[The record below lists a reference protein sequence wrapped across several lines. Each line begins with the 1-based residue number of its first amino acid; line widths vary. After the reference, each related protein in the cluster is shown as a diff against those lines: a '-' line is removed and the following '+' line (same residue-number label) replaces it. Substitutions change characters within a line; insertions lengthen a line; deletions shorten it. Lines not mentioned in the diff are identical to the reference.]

1 MTVVRYLLLLSILF
15 SSFVVQA
22 SVAPR
27 CYQLFNVRLNL
38 NREPVRERQSE
49 RMMAPTRVDPN
60 NTTSKRAEDKAT
72 LSQSVFNSIFTRFR
86 SRMQARVPGFNIS
99 LRDALR
105 PGMNNVTWT
114 RYTNSFELHLAGG
127 RVTTGVVRLRKYG
140 WVPEHLDVRRENIEV
155 NPAFEHISQL
165 EFKIRDP
172 DFVSDQFKS
181 VLKPIIKINDRDAE
195 ALLSRVLS
203 PTEQAAVLGRT
214 LQLNADA
221 DPNKNRINQT
231 IVRQMLQAI
240 RGLHLENNRLQMS
253 YESLY
258 KRSAYRIDVTDP
270 TNGQRR
276 DVQITVDEMI
286 STYVNEAQSYSRIYQ
301 TENPLVVV
309 ETKVP
314 ISFIPDITN
323 PSQSSMP
330 EMAQGIASFI
340 ADLRRSALR
349 EFEIGKG
356 KLGHTIREFSD
367 N

>member
-1 MTVVRYLLLLSILF
+1 MPKARYLILLMILSV
-15 SSFVVQA
+15 SFAAEA
-22 SVAPR
+22 SAPR

-38 NREPVRERQSE
+38 SREPVRERQSE
-49 RMMAPTRVDPN
+49 RMLAPTRVDPN

-72 LSQSVFNSIFTRFR
+72 LSQSVFNSIFSRFR
-86 SRMQARVPGFNIS
+86 TRMQAQVPGFNIT

-114 RYTNSFELHLAGG
+114 RYTNSFELHLSGG

-140 WVPEHLDVRRENIEV
+140 WVPEHLEVRRENIEV
-155 NPAFEHISQL
+155 NPAFESISQL

-195 ALLSRVLS
+195 ALLSRALSPAEHSAVLS
-203 PTEQAAVLGRT
+203 RT
-214 LQLNADA
+214 LQLNSDP
-221 DPNKNRINQT
+221 DPNKNRTNHT
-231 IVRQMLQAI
+231 IVTQMLQAL

-270 TNGQRR
+270 ANGQKR
-276 DVQITVDEMI
+276 DIQITVDEMI
-286 STYVNEAQSYSRIYQ
+286 STYVNEAQSFSRIYQ
-301 TENPLVVV
+301 TETPLVVV

-314 ISFIPDITN
+314 VSFIPDITD
-323 PSQSSMP
+323 PARSSMP
-330 EMAQGIASFI
+330 EMARGIADFI
-340 ADLRRSALR
+340 AELRSRALR
-349 EFEIGKG
+349 DFEIGKG